1 MCTPATRWNWTRRSK
16 RTKQFDRSFDGS
28 EGRANL
34 PFFFCKDRAS
44 RDGRARKVWTLRG
57 GTNRLCCLGKA
68 ALQDVHTEKV
78 SVLGFRIHIPGVS
91 TNCSFE
97 YSAYNSSEYSA
108 SSSSTLRSSA
118 FPACPHAI
126 YNLGRRLRSG
136 LVDRLEG
143 KAIGEGLG
151 NCRKPVLYSGFA
163 LANHF
168 FLAIRLGRRRGRVD

>member
-1 MCTPATRWNWTRRSK
+1 MH
-16 RTKQFDRSFDGS
+16 
-28 EGRANL
+28 
-34 PFFFCKDRAS
+34 
-44 RDGRARKVWTLRG
+44 TLRKYLSWVFAF
-57 GTNRLCCLGKA
+57 TSVVCLQI
-68 ALQDVHTEKV
+68 ALSSILHTIHPSILHPVHRHYA
-78 SVLGFRIHIPGVS
+78 LLLF
-91 TNCSFE
+91 
-97 YSAYNSSEYSA
+97 
-108 SSSSTLRSSA
+108 LL
-118 FPACPHAI
+118 PHAI